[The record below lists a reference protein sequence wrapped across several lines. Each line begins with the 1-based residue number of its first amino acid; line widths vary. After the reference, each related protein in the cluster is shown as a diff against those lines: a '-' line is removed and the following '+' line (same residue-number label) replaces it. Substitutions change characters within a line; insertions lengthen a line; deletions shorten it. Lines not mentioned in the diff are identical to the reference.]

1 MCVVDA
7 YSKWPEVVLMEKTT
21 AESTI
26 EELRL
31 LFARWGIPVQI
42 VIDNGPQFASQ
53 AFEKFT
59 SLNHIK
65 HITTSP
71 YHPAT
76 NGLAECFVQTLKQA
90 LHSSRK
96 DGLTFQHRLAS
107 SLMNYRNA
115 KHATASHRHVR

>member
-1 MCVVDA
+1 
-7 YSKWPEVVLMEKTT
+7 MEKTT

-26 EELRL
+26 EEIRL
-31 LFARWGIPVQI
+31 LLLDGASLFKLSLTMGQT
-42 VIDNGPQFASQ
+42 ASQ
-53 AFEKFT
+53 AFERFT

-76 NGLAECFVQTLKQA
+76 NGLAECFVPTVKQA

-96 DGLTFQHRLAS
+96 DGRTFQPRLAS
-107 SLMNYRNA
+107 FLRNA
-115 KHATASHRHVR
+115 KHATTSHRHVR